1 MASGDIQFIED
12 FNGWTTIEP
21 TPFFPQIKPYF
32 IGTDGDAGTW
42 GNLNGIGITFN
53 QAYILNTTTTGGAL
67 KVEPSKILNMDE
79 EWVIKNK
86 DGENEHNEYD
96 KKTVNFVV
104 EVIRYADSLDIK
116 KATFTGITGSA
127 DELIDRGWDNKDNS
141 SLFGLGGVGGGYPR
155 PITAGDDDEALW
167 TDTLLDHDAERG
179 ESQLPYTGYIP
190 VCQIFQGELQG
201 YSLRDNI
208 HVGERQ
214 VKQMAALHRRFSD
227 ESPNGL
233 YLVDCTGNR
242 SEEELTNICE
252 WREGHYFTEAGGT
265 GMAGVMSAGNFDP
278 SSPFFIKYPPMMFRS
293 LVAGTGISISP
304 YENAIVIDSYG
315 GSNAIPWSGKLC
327 GTSVGLGVY
336 KEQIGVQDG
345 THDNPAI
352 FRRITGVGSVTT
364 TFGDSADFKNPDGDD
379 CLIVISGAAGAGTPW
394 SGQNCGRDGGEHNQ
408 DANWAKPQGIDSSNS
423 RAKNVYKAYTAAQDG
438 TADDPA
444 IFRRLSGDHAGD
456 STTKKFENGGV
467 IVDYDARE
475 NCLIGISGHIW
486 SGDNCGTTSDG
497 IGIYKEQEGLQD
509 GIHQNPA
516 IFRRLLGET
525 LLADA
530 DGDSLIA
537 LDPFDD
543 CTVVIPARWSGQ
555 NTTCGAG
562 AASVFIDQHV
572 TAPLTPEDVGSAQ
585 TPAQFRQLVGAN
597 NLPDPAPSS
606 AGDYQINVLEEDD
619 DCVRIRGNGVNGSL
633 TIPANLSIATGTG
646 ASTLVQDGEIK
657 IVWKD
662 GLLITAGDQTQTLN

>member
-21 TPFFPQIKPYF
+21 TPFFPQVKPYF
-32 IGTDGDAGTW
+32 TERTPANAKSW
-42 GNLNGIGITFN
+42 GNLNGVGITFN
-53 QAYILNTTTTGGAL
+53 QAYIINTTDTGGAL
-67 KVEPSKILNMDE
+67 KVAPSKILNMEDE
-79 EWVIKNK
+79 WIIKNK
-86 DGENEHNEYD
+86 DGLNEHNEYD
-96 KKTVNFVV
+96 EKTVNFVV

-116 KATFTGITGSA
+116 KATFTGITGSV
-127 DELIDRGWDNKDNS
+127 DGLINGGWDGN
-141 SLFGLGGVGGGYPR
+141 GRYPR
-155 PITAGDDDEALW
+155 PLTAENDDLALW
-167 TDTLLDHDAERG
+167 AGSLDTADREEYQH
-179 ESQLPYTGYIP
+179 PYTGYIP

-214 VKQMAALHRRFSD
+214 VKQMAPTHENFEGTSRSAGDWR
-227 ESPNGL
+227 
-233 YLVDCTGNR
+233 LVDSTGYR
-242 SEEELTNICE
+242 SLEELKEICVGTFPE
-252 WREGHYFTEAGGT
+252 AVYADAGGT
-265 GMAGVMSAGNFDP
+265 GQAGVMSTANFDP
-278 SSPFFIKYPPMMFRS
+278 ESLDYQDYSPMMFRGLIGGS
-293 LVAGTGISISP
+293 GISINP
-304 YENAIVIDSYG
+304 YENAIVIDSY

-336 KEQIGVQDG
+336 KDHNGQDG
-345 THDNPAI
+345 THANPAI
-352 FRRITGVGSVTT
+352 FRRITGVGSVTA
-364 TFGDSADFKNPDGDD
+364 TFGDSADFKNPNGDD

-467 IVDYDARE
+467 IVDYDERE

-525 LLADA
+525 LLADK
-530 DGDSLIA
+530 DGVSLIA

-555 NTTCGAG
+555 NTTCSAG

-633 TIPANLSIATGTG
+633 TIASGLSINTVHGTITTS
-646 ASTLVQDGEIK
+646 ADNISIQ
-657 IVWKD
+657 WKD
-662 GLLITAGDQTQTLN
+662 GLITTEGDFTQVYNQD